1 MDLPDLATGPEVYE
15 TSDVESVVLLPEPQ
29 HAPPG
34 VETQSLNQASATA
47 AFEHAAV
54 EDVHVVDFLGAVGG
68 TGYRTGVR
76 ETPAEKLRRIERE
89 LAELRDETAYV
100 EQVREMERAVAA
112 AEQPGYY
119 EQTLRELYER
129 VGALRESTGEKTNE
143 RTNETD
149 ETETKEKETKKEGRK
164 DEEDRNDRGRVLA
177 LDRRLA
183 LLEAS
188 VGAGHNLRSH
198 INDLTRKVDVLYAP
212 ETEIAH
218 VQGEVRE
225 LAKELDALA
234 AARRVA
240 LLALGT
246 PAPQRPFHAKVDRIY
261 RVLPELEQAAQHVPR
276 LLARLRTL
284 HQVHQDWAHVV
295 SAVGLVDLAVGDMQ
309 RDMAA
314 WGESLDAVSAAVDA
328 HADDFARNRAVVE
341 ARLAAMEKRLERLG

>member
-1 MDLPDLATGPEVYE
+1 MDDLATGPEVYE
-15 TSDVESVVLLPEPQ
+15 TSDVESVVLLPEPE

-68 TGYRTGVR
+68 AGYRTGVR

-129 VGALRESTGEKTNE
+129 VSGISKRTRERAREGTTQTNA
-143 RTNETD
+143 TD
-149 ETETKEKETKKEGRK
+149 ETETKQKETKKEDAIG
-164 DEEDRNDRGRVLA
+164 RGRVLE

-188 VGAGHNLRSH
+188 VGAGHNLRGH
-198 INDLTRKVDVLYAP
+198 VNDLTRKVDVLYAP
-212 ETEIAH
+212 DSEIAH

-225 LAKELDALA
+225 LAKELDAVA

-276 LLARLRTL
+276 LLSRLRTL

-341 ARLAAMEKRLERLG
+341 ARLAAMEKRLESF